1 MDPSTDDKEQDSNV
15 SRTLLSS
22 QWNPI
27 NQVTDSR
34 TAAEPYRQL
43 HKGESPGG
51 DGSYCSHRECSR
63 EMGNGLQGAEVL
75 NMQKQAPNCCQ

>member
-15 SRTLLSS
+15 SRMLLSS
-22 QWNPI
+22 QWNRI

-34 TAAEPYRQL
+34 TAAEPYGQL

-51 DGSYCSHRECSR
+51 DGSLLQSQ
-63 EMGNGLQGAEVL
+63 GVLQGDGEWASRSRGT
-75 NMQKQAPNCCQ
+75 